1 MMTKLEAFK
10 FINNEMK
17 KTEITRQM
25 CAKTE
30 EAVSV
35 LVSELF
41 LCEQR
46 LTALDDRLDA
56 LESLNNDDGK

>member
-1 MMTKLEAFK
+1 MITRAEAFK

-41 LCEQR
+41 LCER
-46 LTALDDRLDA
+46 GLTALEDRLDA
-56 LESLNNDDGK
+56 LESLNKDDGK